1 MQVKL
6 FELERHLERT
16 LAPIYVVSGDEP
28 LQREEAL
35 DRIRQSARA
44 RGHDERV
51 RMETGKGFDWSTL
64 RETADTLSLFA
75 QKRVLD
81 LRMPT
86 GKPGDAG
93 SKALIAYAERPSPD
107 NVLVIG
113 TAKLDPTSRR
123 TKWYRALESAG
134 VSVQVW
140 PVDAPRLATWIR
152 ERGARRD
159 VRMTMEAAE
168 LLGERVEGNLLAAA
182 QEIDKLGL
190 LYPSLTIDP
199 DHVMGSVGD
208 SARFSVFD
216 CVESALQGNPRR
228 VLRISQGLAEEGT
241 EPVLLSW
248 AFTREIR
255 LLETVASEA
264 ERGLGIEPALDK
276 QKLWEKRK
284 RPLAAALARHPARH
298 FRRML
303 RRLAVIDRI
312 IKGAA
317 PGNAW
322 DELTRLGLGLAG
334 VLVLRH

>member
-1 MQVKL
+1 MQVKP
-6 FELERHLERT
+6 FELERHLDRT
-16 LAPIYVVSGDEP
+16 LAAIYVVSGDEP

-35 DRIRQSARA
+35 DRIRQCALA
-44 RGHDERV
+44 RGYDERV

-64 RETADTLSLFA
+64 REAADSLSLFA

-93 SKALIAYAERPSPD
+93 SKALSAYAERPSPD
-107 NVLVIG
+107 NVLIISTG
-113 TAKLDPTSRR
+113 KLDPATRR
-123 TKWYRALESAG
+123 TKWYRALDGAG
-134 VSVQVW
+134 VSIQVW
-140 PVDAPRLATWIR
+140 PVEAPRLAVWIR
-152 ERGARRD
+152 ERGAQRG
-159 VRMTMEAAE
+159 VRMTNEAAA
-168 LLGERVEGNLLAAA
+168 LLGERVEGNLLASA
-182 QEIDKLGL
+182 QEIDKLAL
-190 LYPSLTIDP
+190 LYPSITIDP
-199 DHVMGSVGD
+199 DHIMSSVGD

-228 VLRISQGLAEEGT
+228 VLRISHGLAEEGT
-241 EPVLLSW
+241 EPVLLNW

-255 LLETVASEA
+255 LLESVASQA
-264 ERGLGIEPALDK
+264 EHGLGIERALEQ

-284 RPLAAALARHPARH
+284 RPLAAALARHPAKR

-303 RRLAVIDRI
+303 RRLAIIDRI

-322 DELTRLGLGLAG
+322 DELTRIGLGLAG